1 MNLNADRSAVH
12 AAPLDLNSL
21 LKFAIFVGTTSCA
34 GAAAPEPDAQA
45 GTRLRQ
51 NLEYRCS
58 VRDYTLD
65 VQGC

>member
-1 MNLNADRSAVH
+1 MVR
-12 AAPLDLNSL
+12 AASLDLNSL
-21 LKFAIFVGTTSCA
+21 LKFAIFLDTASCA
-34 GAAAPEPDAQA
+34 GAAAPEPDARA

-51 NLEYRCS
+51 KLEYRCS